1 MPNKDYYETL
11 GIARNATKEEI
22 KSTYRKLALKYH
34 PDRNKSPS
42 AEEKFKEISEAYAVL
57 SDDEKRR
64 TYDMYGQAGIG
75 DKYTAEDIFRGV
87 DFEDIFR
94 DTGFGFGSIFD
105 TFFSRGRR
113 NPPQR
118 GYDLQYDLEISLEE
132 ASATLEKELTIS
144 RVEECKKCDGS
155 GAKPGSKTKD
165 CPLCH
170 GAGQIRRQQSA
181 GGFFTITQVTTCE
194 RCNGRGEIVEVPCEE
209 CDGSGQIRRSRK
221 MTVNIPRGIDD
232 GSTLRLR
239 GEGDTGPGRIPPG
252 DLYVTVHIRPHAIFE
267 RRHENL
273 LCEIPISFT
282 QASLGAKVSAP
293 SLDGEMELKI
303 PPGTKPG
310 TLFKIRGKGMP
321 RINSRSRGDE
331 YVKINLT
338 VPTELTKRQK
348 ELLIELEK
356 ERLKDSKS

>member
-1 MPNKDYYETL
+1 MPNKDYYEIL
-11 GIARNATKEEI
+11 GIDRNATKEEI

-34 PDRNKSPS
+34 PDRNKSPD
-42 AEEKFKEISEAYAVL
+42 AEEKFKEISEAYAIL

-75 DKYTAEDIFRGV
+75 DRYTAEDIFRGV
-87 DFEDIFR
+87 DFDDIFR
-94 DTGFGFGSIFD
+94 DMGFGFGSIFD
-105 TFFSRGRR
+105 SFFGRR
-113 NPPQR
+113 RWAPPQR

-132 ASATLEKELTIS
+132 ASTNLEKELMIS

-155 GAKPGSKTKD
+155 GAKSGSKKKE
-165 CPLCH
+165 CPSCN
-170 GAGQIRRQQSA
+170 GSGQIRRQQSA
-181 GGFFTITQVTTCE
+181 GGFFTITQVTNCE
-194 RCNGRGEIVEVPCEE
+194 RCNGKGIIVEVPCEE

-221 MTVNIPRGIDD
+221 ITVKIPKGIDD

-239 GEGDTGPGRIPPG
+239 GEGDTGPGGIPPG
-252 DLYVTVHIRPHAIFE
+252 DLYVTIHIRSHSIFE
-267 RRHENL
+267 RRNENL
-273 LCEIPISFT
+273 ICEIPISFT
-282 QASLGAKVSAP
+282 QAALGAKVNAP
-293 SLDGEMELKI
+293 SLDGELELKI

-310 TLFKIRGKGMP
+310 TLFKIRGRGMP
-321 RINSRSRGDE
+321 KINSRSRGDE
-331 YVKINLT
+331 YVRVNLT